1 MILNGLFSDIH
12 FFGYLRIFLMLVSA
26 QLKYI
31 TGLFRKFG
39 DGAFNQLANL
49 FFKQPAY
56 AGFKIEPVHQKSLF
70 KPCLLFLIMLL
81 NNFEMPEVLDAV
93 IMDRPVKVG
102 FY

>member
-1 MILNGLFSDIH
+1 MILNGFFSDIH
-12 FFGYLRIFLMLVSA
+12 FFGYLRIFLVLISA
-26 QLKYI
+26 QDKYV

-39 DGAFNQLANL
+39 DGRFNELANL

-56 AGFKIEPVHQKSLF
+56 AGFKVEPVHQKSLF
-70 KPCLLFLIMLL
+70 KPCLLSFIMLL

-93 IMDRPVKVG
+93 IVNRPVKVG